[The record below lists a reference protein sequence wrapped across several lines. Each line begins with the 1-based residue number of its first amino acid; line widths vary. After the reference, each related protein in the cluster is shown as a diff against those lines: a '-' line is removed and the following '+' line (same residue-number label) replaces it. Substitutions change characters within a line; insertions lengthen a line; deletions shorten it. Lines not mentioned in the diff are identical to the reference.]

1 MQQAYFRLRLLCD
14 HREICGQVSIIT
26 IPCNA
31 TRVSV
36 SIFLSAPSG
45 LSRRSPLSLA
55 LAIDRALVREPFSAG
70 SRQPGDALFLN
81 RAASLPRRRPVV
93 GKLEPQF
100 VFVELAPSLCFGLKP
115 VSK

>member
-55 LAIDRALVREPFSAG
+55 WRLLSRRCAGALAIVQRAGLSAARGCLVS
-70 SRQPGDALFLN
+70 
-81 RAASLPRRRPVV
+81 
-93 GKLEPQF
+93 
-100 VFVELAPSLCFGLKP
+100 
-115 VSK
+115 